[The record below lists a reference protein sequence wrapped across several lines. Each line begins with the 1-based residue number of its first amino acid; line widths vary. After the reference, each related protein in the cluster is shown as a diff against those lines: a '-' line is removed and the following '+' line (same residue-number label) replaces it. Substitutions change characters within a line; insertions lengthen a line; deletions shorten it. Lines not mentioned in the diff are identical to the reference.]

1 MAEFG
6 VSLELFFPASTS
18 TLGLV
23 KYDLGRVTVDQDAP
37 DIRMGYIEITADRTL
52 GISLERF
59 SGRPESLERIA
70 KGLHG
75 HGLPLAF
82 RASCSASIA
91 A

>member
-6 VSLELFFPASTS
+6 VSLELFVPVPTS
-18 TLGLV
+18 ALGLME
-23 KYDLGRVTVDQDAP
+23 YHPARVTVDQDAP
-37 DIRMGYIEITADRTL
+37 DIRMRYVEISAYRTL

-70 KGLHG
+70 KGLHR

-91 A
+91 T